1 MASPGEYDAATPIDI
16 GKLWEGDPSTWSGPA
31 DWSGNA
37 RIVWNG
43 DALYLLI
50 QVTDDVL
57 GTKVAQAD
65 CKRHWRSDSIE
76 IALDPRGT
84 SDNTSTVFKTGI
96 FPATA
101 EGGPCAERDADNWQ
115 GPAATTAPG
124 MQVASTVSDPYAGYV
139 LEVRIALAD
148 LPSAVDPARLGLN
161 VIGYDSDTQDLTGQN
176 RFAWQNVGPAQV
188 VPFRWGL
195 ATLPGYTPPADRPT
209 EPKAPTIPTDV
220 ATARCR
226 RSRSCSRRRTACRWP
241 ACPRCRAGRA
251 PSLDDA
257 RRPGSRIKAEL
268 RTSAQGTA
276 EVFAWD
282 PGLGRG
288 LRRRRHRAARDG
300 HRVAAP
306 LAEGAARRRHV
317 RVRRGWVLAAWQP
330 DGAEGYQALAAPVRA
345 KSHHR

>member
-1 MASPGEYDAATPIDI
+1 VRLLNLPTGVTATPASQPYTVAAGATASVTFRVTAAADVATSAETPFDIETTSSSGASLESPKPALFTVPTAVIPQAGMTPTVDGVASPGEYDGAQTLDI
-16 GKLWEGDPSTWSGPA
+16 GKLWEGDASTWSGAA

-37 RIVWNG
+37 RAVWSD
-43 DALYLLI
+43 DALYLFV

-124 MQVASTVSDPYAGYV
+124 MQVASTVSDPYAGYL
-139 LEVRIALAD
+139 LEVKIDLAD
-148 LPSAVDPARLGLN
+148 LPSAVDPNRLGLN

-209 EPKAPTIPTDV
+209 
-220 ATARCR
+220 
-226 RSRSCSRRRTACRWP
+226 
-241 ACPRCRAGRA
+241 
-251 PSLDDA
+251 
-257 RRPGSRIKAEL
+257 
-268 RTSAQGTA
+268 
-276 EVFAWD
+276 
-282 PGLGRG
+282 
-288 LRRRRHRAARDG
+288 
-300 HRVAAP
+300 
-306 LAEGAARRRHV
+306 
-317 RVRRGWVLAAWQP
+317 
-330 DGAEGYQALAAPVRA
+330 
-345 KSHHR
+345 

>member
-1 MASPGEYDAATPIDI
+1 M
-16 GKLWEGDPSTWSGPA
+16 
-31 DWSGNA
+31 
-37 RIVWNG
+37 WNG
-43 DALYLLI
+43 DALYFLV

-139 LEVRIALAD
+139 LEVKIDLAD
-148 LPSAVDPARLGLN
+148 LPSAVDPNRLGLN

-220 ATARCR
+220 ARSALSPQSILQSATNGVPLAGLPAVPR
-226 RSRSCSRRRTACRWP
+226 RQGA
-241 ACPRCRAGRA
+241 
-251 PSLDDA
+251 SLDDA
-257 RRPGSRIKAEL
+257 RLSGSRIKAEL
-268 RTSAQGTA
+268 RTSAKGTA

-282 PGLGRG
+282 PDWAAAYAGAVTAPHQTVTAW
-288 LRRRRHRAARDG
+288 RHRSQKVRLDVGTSGFDG
-300 HRVAAP
+300 
-306 LAEGAARRRHV
+306 
-317 RVRRGWVLAAWQP
+317 GWVLAAWQP